1 MQADSARDY
10 HVILES
16 NEDNNVTQIVFPEQ
30 ITDSLSRCRSI
41 MRILI
46 LLRCKAEDEVKKLK
60 EILKE
65 YRLKIIYLKKAF
77 YTLIF

>member
-10 HVILES
+10 HMISES

-30 ITDSLSRCRSI
+30 TTGSLTQCRRV

-46 LLRCKAEDEVKKLK
+46 LVRCGSEDEMKK
-60 EILKE
+60 
-65 YRLKIIYLKKAF
+65 
-77 YTLIF
+77 